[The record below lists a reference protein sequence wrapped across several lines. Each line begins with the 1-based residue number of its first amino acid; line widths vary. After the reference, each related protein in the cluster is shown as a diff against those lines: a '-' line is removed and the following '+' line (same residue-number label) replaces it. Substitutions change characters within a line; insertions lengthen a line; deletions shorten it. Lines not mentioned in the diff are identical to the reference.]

1 VPERRIA
8 LLVNPH
14 AGGGRAGR
22 LLPEVEAALRALP
35 VRFRVERTESLDH
48 ARALAATAAE
58 AGETVVTLSGDG
70 LIGCVAGVVHSHPK
84 GVLGVL
90 PGGRGNDFCRVLG
103 IPLDDVAAA
112 CAVLAGGVER
122 RLDLGCVDG
131 RPFIGIASLGFDS
144 DANRIAN
151 EAPSRLGNLVYA
163 YGALRAL
170 AAWRPARFDLELDGG
185 ERRGYVGYSVGACNT
200 KAYGGGMYAAPGAEL
215 DDGLLDVVFC
225 EDMPKRRF
233 LTRLLPRLF
242 KGTHVE
248 LPEVHVV
255 RTRRLRVDADR
266 PFVVYA
272 DGDPIGRTPA
282 TIEVLPGAVRVV
294 CPA

>member
-1 VPERRIA
+1 VDRPIA
-8 LLVNPH
+8 LIVNPH
-14 AGGGRAGR
+14 AGGGRAR
-22 LLPEVEAALRALP
+22 RVLPEVASALTGLGLS
-35 VRFRVERTESLDH
+35 FRTEPTKSLDH
-48 ARALAATAAE
+48 ARELARTAAD
-58 AGETVVTLSGDG
+58 AGEAVVTLGGDG
-70 LIGCVAGVVHSHPK
+70 LIGCVAGVLYTHPR

-90 PGGRGNDFCRVLG
+90 PGGRGNDFARVLG
-103 IPLDDVAAA
+103 IPLDD
-112 CAVLAGGVER
+112 LAGACRVLVEGVER
-122 RLDLGCVDG
+122 PLDLGLVDG

-170 AAWRPARFDLELDGG
+170 AAWKPARFEFALDEG
-185 ERRGYVGYSVGACNT
+185 ESQVSVGYSIGACNT
-200 KAYGGGMYAAPGAEL
+200 KAYGGGMYAAPDAEL

-225 EDMPKRRF
+225 EDLPKRRF
-233 LTRLLPRLF
+233 LTQVLPRLF

-248 LPEVHVV
+248 LPEVHVL
-255 RTRRLRVDADR
+255 RGRRLRVDADR
-266 PFVVYA
+266 PFDVYA

-282 TIEVLPGAVRVV
+282 TIEVLPRAVRVL